1 MQSVIS
7 FYSNSFIII
16 NLEYFIKYVF
26 RSLLLFFT
34 MCTFFNKSGLEI
46 LFHHAECVI
55 VHPHVQFS
63 HCFRA
68 LAPIHHNAGQAVADG
83 SLIWTVR
90 GTGNWARHKQEVSR
104 RSE

>member
-1 MQSVIS
+1 MNLPAMQSIIHFNS
-7 FYSNSFIII
+7 YSIINI
-16 NLEYFIKYVF
+16 NLEYFNI
-26 RSLLLFFT
+26 STAIFT
-34 MCTFFNKSGLEI
+34 ISTLFNKSGLKI

-55 VHPHVQFS
+55 AHPHVQFS

>member
-1 MQSVIS
+1 MCVVI
-7 FYSNSFIII
+7 FF
-16 NLEYFIKYVF
+16 
-26 RSLLLFFT
+26 LLYYTLLILYY
-34 MCTFFNKSGLEI
+34 KSGLEI
-46 LFHHAECVI
+46 LFHHSDRVI
-55 VHPHVQFS
+55 ARPHVQFS

-68 LAPIHHNAGQAVADG
+68 LATIHHNAGQAVADG